1 MVRVRIVA
9 SNSFAAAGLESLL
22 LQGGRCEVVKSDGAD
37 VVLIEAGASLSRE
50 LHRTRERSDAAC
62 VLIVNHISRRELIQA
77 LHSGVLAVLSSGCTP
92 EELIACIE
100 AAAAGLASFT
110 PEQLEM
116 LLPASASDEDEFA
129 EPLTARESQVLE
141 LLAEG
146 KSNKEIASALEV
158 SEHTVKFHVSS
169 IIAKLGVAG
178 RTEAVTRGLR
188 DGLILL

>member
-1 MVRVRIVA
+1 
-9 SNSFAAAGLESLL
+9 
-22 LQGGRCEVVKSDGAD
+22 
-37 VVLIEAGASLSRE
+37 
-50 LHRTRERSDAAC
+50 
-62 VLIVNHISRRELIQA
+62 
-77 LHSGVLAVLSSGCTP
+77 
-92 EELIACIE
+92 
-100 AAAAGLASFT
+100 
-110 PEQLEM
+110 M